1 MAATIALPMRVTR
14 SVRDRVLITPEGVAL
29 PITLAS
35 RGSRVGALMLD
46 FLILGTAFVLV
57 TIALVSLAG
66 GLVRF
71 TGRIENGTA
80 PAVMQ
85 FLVVVWIIMTFLVR
99 YAWFLWFELG
109 ARGATPGK
117 RLVGIRIAARDGGRL
132 TAEMVIARNLLR
144 DIELFLPIVFI
155 ASAGADSPPA
165 WLAATAWFAMFMLLP
180 CFNRDRLRAGD
191 VIAGTWVV
199 EAPRHRLEAP
209 MSAPELAQ
217 NTEQYR
223 FTEAELA
230 VYGEYELQTLER
242 VLREGREPAIESV
255 QTTIAAKI
263 GRDPWVPDSRVFLE
277 AYYAQLRGR
286 LEAGMRMGKRK
297 ADKFAGED

>member
-1 MAATIALPMRVTR
+1 MAATIALPTQVTR
-14 SVRDRVLITPEGVAL
+14 TARDRVLITPEGVAL

-71 TGRIENGTA
+71 TSRVESGTA

-144 DIELFLPIVFI
+144 DHHRVARRGAHVELDEAMVCPLPAADRVVAFRR
-155 ASAGADSPPA
+155 AVALMAGALERMPP
-165 WLAATAWFAMFMLLP
+165 LRREIFLRRRLDGLTTAAIA
-180 CFNRDRLRAGD
+180 DRLDMSTAAVEKHVVRAFAD
-191 VIAGTWVV
+191 LRTA
-199 EAPRHRLEAP
+199 
-209 MSAPELAQ
+209 LA
-217 NTEQYR
+217 R
-223 FTEAELA
+223 RGFTM
-230 VYGEYELQTLER
+230 
-242 VLREGREPAIESV
+242 
-255 QTTIAAKI
+255 
-263 GRDPWVPDSRVFLE
+263 
-277 AYYAQLRGR
+277 
-286 LEAGMRMGKRK
+286 EAG
-297 ADKFAGED
+297 A